1 MTDQALQEK
10 KPKEKQVKPN
20 AETFIEKSK
29 QAATE
34 NVEPTVE
41 GVAVSLFWL

>member
-1 MTDQALQEK
+1 MWLTGGILHEQ
-10 KPKEKQVKPN
+10 KPKEKQVRPN

-34 NVEPTVE
+34 NVEPTIE
-41 GVAVSLFWL
+41 GVAVS